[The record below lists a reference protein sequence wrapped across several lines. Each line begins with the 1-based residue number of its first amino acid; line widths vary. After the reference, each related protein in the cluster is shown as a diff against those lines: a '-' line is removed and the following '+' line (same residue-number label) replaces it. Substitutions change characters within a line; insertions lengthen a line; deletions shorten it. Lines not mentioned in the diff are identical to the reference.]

1 MRKNRNPNNITP
13 NIRKQ
18 IYENFNNKCI
28 FCENKDDLVVHH
40 INCDRSDNRFKNLL
54 LVCHACH
61 MKCHGR
67 VSAKDKQDAVVK
79 LRRKGMGI
87 RSIAD
92 ALKIGAGS
100 VSYILRKRRVKD
112 KTIEED
118 NWKNFK
124 KKMSKLPLDKI

>member
-1 MRKNRNPNNITP
+1 
-13 NIRKQ
+13 
-18 IYENFNNKCI
+18 
-28 FCENKDDLVVHH
+28 
-40 INCDRSDNRFKNLL
+40 
-54 LVCHACH
+54 
-61 MKCHGR
+61 
-67 VSAKDKQDAVVK
+67 
-79 LRRKGMGI
+79 MGI